1 MAGSSTIT
9 REMRPAEA
17 LEQLAAIPPAGSA
30 QRDFWLVAAMQHG
43 FCLDGHHDS
52 RGNIYEADENTLL
65 KLMSEARK
73 QGQRDA
79 LTGGITAGID
89 AAIRGIDATI
99 LNVGSECSRRGIQDP
114 ETGEVPC
121 EGEEDRGCAC
131 SEALELGARLIKNL
145 RTCDVAK
152 IAALAT
158 GGAR

>member
-1 MAGSSTIT
+1 MADSTIT
-9 REMRPAEA
+9 REQPDALAKLAE
-17 LEQLAAIPPAGSA
+17 IPPAGSEERA
-30 QRDFWLVAAMQHG
+30 FWLEAAMHHG
-43 FCLDGHHDS
+43 FKMTDDNRLAAT
-52 RGNIYEADENTLL
+52 GNAILT
-65 KLMSEARK
+65 LMSEARK

-79 LTGGITAGID
+79 LTVGIKAGID

-99 LNVGSECSRRGIQDP
+99 LNIGSECGRRGFQDP
-114 ETGEVPC
+114 ETGEAPC
-121 EGEEDRGCAC
+121 ESEEDRGCAC